1 MRRAIDK
8 ENKKSRDKAK
18 KTYIDTVRALISY
31 VKKRDKRI
39 IAISVA
45 NEAEKRQKQK
55 LYEQKKA
62 EDSLKKKE
70 AKKVKLQQLA
80 EDEDEYVRREE
91 ERKKAFLLAEED
103 SEEDRDGGEDDL
115 DDSELEQQIEAM
127 AGLNVGRS
135 YTAEELQDSDGEEEE
150 GESNSTN
157 VKTVEIFKCVT
168 CSKDFKSQS
177 QLSQHLASKNHRK
190 KEQELQKKNKLAN
203 KNPKSIFVQDSKV

>member
-127 AGLNVGRS
+127 AGLNVGKS
-135 YTAEELQDSDGEEEE
+135 YTAEELQDSDGEDEEE
-150 GESNSTN
+150 GSNSTN
-157 VKTVEIFKCVT
+157 VKTVEIFKCIT

-190 KEQELQKKNKLAN
+190 KEQELQKKKKLAN
-203 KNPKSIFVQDSKV
+203 KNPKSIFVQDSNV